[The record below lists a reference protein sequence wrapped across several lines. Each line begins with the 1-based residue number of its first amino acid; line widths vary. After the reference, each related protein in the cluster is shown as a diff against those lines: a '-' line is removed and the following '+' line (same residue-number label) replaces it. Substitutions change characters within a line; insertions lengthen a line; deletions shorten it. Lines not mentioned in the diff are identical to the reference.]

1 MRQKSVRTKE
11 PAERIIKR
19 IRRCK
24 HGGTSR
30 RRTIS
35 ALCWRGCAVRRSIAE
50 LCRREGICSEP
61 LLSLVEGF
69 LNAGKREATGRQR
82 R

>member
-19 IRRCK
+19 IRRCNTAALL
-24 HGGTSR
+24 GGGQR
-30 RRTIS
+30 S
-35 ALCWRGCAVRRSIAE
+35 ALCLRVCAVRRSIAE

-69 LNAGKREATGRQR
+69 LNAGKREAMGRQR